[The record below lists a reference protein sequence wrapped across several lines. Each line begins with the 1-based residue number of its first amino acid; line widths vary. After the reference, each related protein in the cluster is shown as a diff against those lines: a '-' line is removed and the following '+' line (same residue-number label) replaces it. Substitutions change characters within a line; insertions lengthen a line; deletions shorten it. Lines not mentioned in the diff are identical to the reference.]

1 LPWTKKISSYSPKT
15 SYKSTIIAK
24 GFDKPILEYDF
35 IAILQHRK
43 GGSLC
48 VQKDGNNGKFI
59 GKNISIFIRD
69 REWREEING
78 GINGKKNM
86 SPVNWEPSRV
96 WLGSSYFL
104 RLVPYFLN
112 SPLSSITFSSLI

>member
-1 LPWTKKISSYSPKT
+1 M
-15 SYKSTIIAK
+15 
-24 GFDKPILEYDF
+24 
-35 IAILQHRK
+35 
-43 GGSLC
+43 C

-86 SPVNWEPSRV
+86 SLVNWEPSQSLV
-96 WLGSSYFL
+96 GFFL
-104 RLVPYFLN
+104 FSQTQHLIFELPAFVHYLFVTDLIRYYRL
-112 SPLSSITFSSLI
+112 ITGGEYSMSDFRNNFSLIVVLFILLIIVGCACMGRFFY